1 MLAETTY
8 LMLSENVQKLAH
20 FRLSQADD
28 AVRAA
33 SLLLDQGFL
42 RDAVNRSYYGMFYA
56 VLALLVTKIR
66 YLKTPGSH
74 DVI

>member
-1 MLAETTY
+1 
-8 LMLSENVQKLAH
+8 MLSENVRKLAL

-33 SLLLDQGFL
+33 HLLLDQGFL

-74 DVI
+74 DVV